1 MDSDIMHAGVAVTDG
16 ITVMLAKRATHW
28 RGKPLSYGGYWS
40 VFAGTVEPDE
50 TPFKGAERELD
61 EETGIKITHPLK
73 FIRKI
78 NGRRKIPF
86 YFYVYEVD
94 KIPFPVLDEEHTE
107 WGLFRITDLG
117 VSPSPIDGDIVR
129 CLKFYQESNS

>member
-1 MDSDIMHAGVAVTDG
+1 MTTENMHAGVAVTDG
-16 ITVMLAKRATHW
+16 ETVLLAKRATHW
-28 RGKPLSYGGYWS
+28 RGEPLHYGGYWS
-40 VFAGTVEPDE
+40 VFAGTVEPGE

-61 EETGIKITHPLK
+61 EETGIKIARPLK

-78 NGRRKIPF
+78 NGRRQIPF

-107 WGLFRITDLG
+107 WGLFRISDLG
-117 VSPSPIDGDIVR
+117 VSPSPIDEDIVG
-129 CLKFYQESNS
+129 CLKSYQEGNY